1 MIAIVIGT
9 DNKTRLNAAYVLA
22 QQLGLKMFD
31 NYVFKSSSLQ
41 SLEPG
46 IYISNNIDYM
56 QAKKMRPDLLVQTF
70 EPQKIH
76 KKATFYKIVDAN
88 GNTVRS
94 DKGNFYDRINTKR
107 MAFCLLEQL
116 NNNTYKIEKYE
127 S

>member
-9 DNKTRLNAAYVLA
+9 DNKTRLTAAYVLA
-22 QQLGLKMFD
+22 QQLELKMFD
-31 NYVFKSSSLQ
+31 NYVFRSSSLQ
-41 SLEPG
+41 GLEPG
-46 IYISNNIDYM
+46 VYISNSLDYM

-70 EPQKIH
+70 ERH
-76 KKATFYKIVDAN
+76 KVHKSAHFYKIVDAN

-94 DKGNFYDRINTKR
+94 EKGNFYDRINTKSQ
-107 MAFCLLEQL
+107 AFCLLEQL